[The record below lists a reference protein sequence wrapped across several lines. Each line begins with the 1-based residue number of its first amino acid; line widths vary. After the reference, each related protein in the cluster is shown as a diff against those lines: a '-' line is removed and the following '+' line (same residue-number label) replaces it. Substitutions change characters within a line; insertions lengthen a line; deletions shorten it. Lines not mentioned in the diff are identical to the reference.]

1 MSPYL
6 TYYIYLSCLPT
17 LKEDRL
23 LDKQEGSRS
32 PEAFSKMFTRS
43 RPVLAS
49 QKSGGIMK
57 GPPSLV
63 SPGQEKKMTAVPF
76 KTPWLFFNWAVS

>member
-6 TYYIYLSCLPT
+6 TYYIYLSCHPT

-32 PEAFSKMFTRS
+32 PEAFLKIFTRS
-43 RPVLAS
+43 RPVLAA
-49 QKSGGIMK
+49 QKSWGIFTRVAGLRTK
-57 GPPSLV
+57 YDS
-63 SPGQEKKMTAVPF
+63 SAF
-76 KTPWLFFNWAVS
+76 